1 MHWLCREYRF
11 TLGHR
16 PLVMGI
22 VNVTPD
28 SFSDGGQF
36 FDPDAAIAHGL
47 QLVADGADILDVGG
61 ESTRPGS
68 QPVPAVD
75 ELARVLPVVRE
86 LAKRTQIPISVD
98 TTKASVARACLD
110 AGAVIVND
118 ITGLTGD
125 PAMPALC
132 AKTGAGV
139 VIMHMQGTPQTMQV
153 DPRYDDVTTS
163 VRDFLSD
170 RIAKLC
176 DAGIPLEALTV
187 DPGIGFGKTMP
198 HNLQLLAHLAEL
210 RSLGRPIVL
219 GVSRKGVIGTIIN
232 RERGDRLA
240 GSLAVAC
247 FATATHG
254 ADIWRVH
261 DVAAHR
267 DAARLYEAIRDQ
279 AESRNEPKPRD
290 SVDTKAATV

>member
-1 MHWLCREYRF
+1 
-11 TLGHR
+11 
-16 PLVMGI
+16 MGI

-28 SFSDGGQF
+28 SFSDGGRF
-36 FDPDAAIAHGL
+36 LDPAVAVEHGL
-47 QLVADGADILDVGG
+47 KLVAEGADLLDIGG

-68 QPVPAVD
+68 EPVTEAE

-86 LAKRTQIPISVD
+86 LAKRTPIPLSID
-98 TTKASVARACLD
+98 TAKAAVARACLD

-132 AKTGAGV
+132 AEHGAGV

-153 DPRYDDVTTS
+153 DPRYANVTID
-163 VRDFLSD
+163 VRDYLAN
-170 RIAKLC
+170 RITRLIE
-176 DAGIPLEALTV
+176 AGLHPESLTI

-198 HNLQLLAHLAEL
+198 HNLELLANLHEL
-210 RSLGRPIVL
+210 RVLGCPIVL
-219 GVSRKGVIGTIIN
+219 GVSRKGVIGTLIG
-232 RERGDRLA
+232 RDRSERLA

-247 FATATHG
+247 FATAHRA

-267 DAARLYEAIRDQ
+267 DAAILYEAIAVHARTD
-279 AESRNEPKPRD
+279 ARTDAVTPHR
-290 SVDTKAATV
+290 